1 MKIVRKP
8 PEVAVKKLLASA
20 QLPTTDITP
29 ERMEHFFGAWEGSDL
44 AGVVGIEP
52 FGSVALLRS
61 LAVVASKCRSG
72 VGSELLIQVERY
84 ATKQGVR
91 SLFLL
96 TTTAET
102 YFEKRGYARIS
113 REIAPEAIRNTM
125 EFTNLCPASAALM
138 MKHIPASSPFVGD

>member
-1 MKIVRKP
+1 MKIIRKP
-8 PEVAVKKLLASA
+8 PEIAVKELLVSA
-20 QLPTTDITP
+20 QLPTDDLTS
-29 ERMEHFFGAWEGSDL
+29 EHMENFFGAWEGSNL
-44 AGVVGIEP
+44 AGVVGIEI
-52 FGSVALLRS
+52 FGPVALLRS
-61 LAVVASKCRSG
+61 LAVIASKYRSG

-113 REIAPEAIRNTM
+113 REMAPDAIRNTM
-125 EFTNLCPASAALM
+125 EFISLCPAGAVLM
-138 MKHIPASSPFVGD
+138 TKPAPTSDSLPGD